1 MLHRQTFIF
10 LLTLFSNIIL
20 GQNLV
25 FNGGAEIINT
35 CDISFSDIHE
45 AKGWNAASSGTSD
58 LFHSCALDKV
68 VSVPINALGYQ
79 EAHTGDG
86 YFGMGAGY
94 GSGFTYY
101 EYVTAELD
109 ELLIQGRVYC
119 VSFYIA
125 SGNDSNSV
133 NCLTDQFGALFTSYK
148 VNAFNSEKLNESP
161 QIVSNPSEI
170 IDTVGWKYV
179 EDTFTAQG
187 GEKYITLGQ
196 FNDFQNLN
204 VQVFSSSIPSS
215 FDRLTYYYLDDI
227 RVIEANGSCSTI
239 EPGETS
245 FLELPNIFTPSQ
257 SQNQFYRVKT
267 INIDDFEIHIFNRWG
282 DLVYSSNDQ
291 YFKWDGTFKGREL
304 AAGIYFGIA
313 NAKGL
318 DGQKFE
324 KKTTITIIR

>member
-68 VSVPINALGYQ
+68 VSVPINGLGYQ

-86 YFGMGAGY
+86 YFGMHAGY

-109 ELLIQGRVYC
+109 EPLIEGQVYC
-119 VSFYIA
+119 VSFYLA
-125 SGNDSNSV
+125 SGNDTNEV
-133 NCLTDQFGALFTSYK
+133 NCITDKFGALFTPSQIFEP
-148 VNAFNSEKLNESP
+148 NFDKLDENP
-161 QIVSNPSEI
+161 QIMSTPMEM
-170 IDTVGWKYV
+170 IDTEGWMYFQDK
-179 EDTFTAQG
+179 FTANG

-204 VQVFSSSIPSS
+204 VQVFSSSTPSS

-227 RVIEANGSCSTI
+227 RVIEANGSCSSI

-245 FLELPNIFTPSQ
+245 FLELPNVFTPGQ
-257 SQNQFYRVKT
+257 SQNQFYRV
-267 INIDDFEIHIFNRWG
+267 NSEHLSAFEIFIYNRWG
-282 DLVYSSNDQ
+282 DLVYSSDDP
-291 YFKWDGTFKGREL
+291 YFEWDGAYKGREL
-304 AAGIYFGIA
+304 PAGVYFAIA
-313 NAKGL
+313 KATGL
-318 DGQKFE
+318 DGQE
-324 KKTTITIIR
+324 IIQKTTISLIR